1 MKIFLRKGCFFLVPL
16 ALMLS
21 MSACQEEKEF
31 NNSGINETGKQSLVF
46 NVGSSEPVTKSGSR
60 AIRPVVRDMIPI
72 SAEPGEDAVY
82 LEESVISLDDVYYS
96 EELQTK
102 GTPIYTQNFGT
113 KYPTFGASAYGYGN
127 PATVDEA
134 KAVDLAAFTG
144 GGSTFTL
151 TSGANS
157 APLTYEYGFNNDGW
171 PKDGPDNLL
180 FFLSAPAQSVSA
192 PGHGVKSISYLYQS
206 STIKN
211 NNNAAS
217 YNGIIKFE
225 YETPAKAVDQTD
237 ILFTSKSVDKAS
249 YNNGVKEN
257 NSILFYHTLAGVK
270 FKVGNAGDG
279 LTTITSVELTGIKNH
294 GTCTVTPVYDAEGYI
309 ANGSSNKN
317 SDTKKS
323 AAVSLWTNV
332 GFQTGDNANA
342 DGKYTLS
349 GLPTTTAGDS
359 QFPESFYNDK
369 TGENNYMDT
378 AFANTFFFI
387 PQETGS
393 AKLTV
398 TYTIANATGEHK
410 VTVDFSHR
418 KWEAGVLY
426 TYTLTVKELG
436 VSIEDSMGA
445 KGSAHATKDSIKISN
460 TRNTTEYI
468 RVAVVGNWFDNHSEK
483 GQLGDS
489 RVIVNR
495 TWKETN
501 YNASGTLI
509 SVPFNKTY
517 WNQGDDGFW
526 YYKYPV
532 KGGVMIPF
540 SRTIFS
546 SYTTPEAAKEG
557 SHLQMSI
564 AVQGVDATLTNA
576 DGSRKIPA
584 AWAQGAGWFDDSF
597 IEDGVSTPPSSTPA
611 GL

>member
-21 MSACQEEKEF
+21 MSACQEEKEI
-31 NNSGINETGKQSLVF
+31 NNGSVIETGKQSLVF
-46 NVGSSEPVTKSGSR
+46 NVGGSEPVTKSGSR

-82 LEESVISLDDVYYS
+82 LEESVINLDDVYYS

-113 KYPTFGASAYGYGN
+113 KYDTFGAAAYGYGT
-127 PATVDEA
+127 PATVADA
-134 KAVDLAAFTG
+134 KAVDLELFTG
-144 GGSTFTL
+144 GGSTFKL
-151 TSGANS
+151 TSSANS

-279 LTTITSVELTGIKNH
+279 LTTITSVELSGIKNS
-294 GTCTVTPVYDAEGYI
+294 GTCTVTPVYDAEGYVV
-309 ANGSSNKN
+309 NGSSNKN
-317 SDTKKS
+317 STTKKS
-323 AAVSLWTNV
+323 ATVSKWEIGNT
-332 GFQTGDNANA
+332 TGTY
-342 DGKYTLS
+342 KLS
-349 GLPTTTAGDS
+349 SLPTTTAGDS
-359 QFPESFYNDK
+359 QFPESFYYDE
-369 TGENNYMDT
+369 TGVDNYMDT
-378 AFANTFFFI
+378 EFANTFFFI

-398 TYTIANATGEHK
+398 TYTIANEAGSISTGEHK

-426 TYTLTVKELG
+426 TYTLTAKELG
-436 VSIEDSMGA
+436 VFIEDDMGE
-445 KGSAHATKDSIKISN
+445 GTDHATKKDVKISN

-468 RVAVVGNWFDNHSEK
+468 RVAVVGNWFDNHS
-483 GQLGDS
+483 GTGSLNNS

-495 TWKETN
+495 TWKETD
-501 YNASGTLI
+501 YTAGKTDP
-509 SVPFNKTY
+509 VAFNREY
-517 WNQGDDGFW
+517 WFKGSDGFW

-532 KGGVMIPF
+532 KGGVTIPQ

-546 SYTTPEAAKEG
+546 AYTTPEGKEG
-557 SHLQMSI
+557 AHLQMSI
-564 AVQGVDATLTNA
+564 AVQGVDASKAL
-576 DGSRKIPA
+576 PA
-584 AWAQGAGWFDDSF
+584 AWAAGDEWFDDS
-597 IEDGVSTPPSSTPA
+597 IIDDGSETLSSSSN
-611 GL
+611 